1 MMSIWWVCPPHQ
13 ARAVRPGWPGA
24 APSPEPGH
32 DPNPAE
38 LIEYPPR
45 IRGCWLFVHA
55 DVPVI
60 GCSRFLTETSWR
72 TMDGETGTKGRPF
85 LPPAGTETCGGVMV
99 RGPNSGDGTQ
109 SPVYYLASAGLGSTL
124 PRPRALDEID
134 PLAGAGTGPVTAPAG
149 SFPVTLA
156 EAYAADFGRVFL
168 NFSPQ
173 NQGQREQQLAA
184 FVPAS
189 VAAANPDLGWNGIG
203 QMSLQ
208 SEQVAGITM
217 QDPAHAVVTL
227 LASVNGQLM
236 ELGVPVAASGSGVVV
251 SGEPAWLPAPAQI
264 PLPAPAGGSSDPV
277 AHSQLMNEL
286 PAFFKA
292 YANGDS
298 AAVNRFLAPGVRLA
312 GLGGTMAFD
321 SISGLHVPSGG
332 STRQITVAVIWQPL
346 SQGASS
352 GAKLQVTYS
361 MSVVQQSSV
370 KWYVKEIS
378 ASIEAVGAQ

>member
-109 SPVYYLASAGLGSTL
+109 SPVYNQNTAS
-124 PRPRALDEID
+124 P
-134 PLAGAGTGPVTAPAG
+134 GAGTGQVTAPAG

-156 EAYAADFGRVFL
+156 EAYAADFGRVYL

-189 VAAANPDLGWNGIG
+189 VAAANPNLGWNGIG

-208 SEQVAGITM
+208 SEQVAGITV

-227 LASVNGQLM
+227 LASVNG
-236 ELGVPVAASGSGVVV
+236 
-251 SGEPAWLPAPAQI
+251 
-264 PLPAPAGGSSDPV
+264 
-277 AHSQLMNEL
+277 
-286 PAFFKA
+286 
-292 YANGDS
+292 
-298 AAVNRFLAPGVRLA
+298 
-312 GLGGTMAFD
+312 
-321 SISGLHVPSGG
+321 
-332 STRQITVAVIWQPL
+332 
-346 SQGASS
+346 
-352 GAKLQVTYS
+352 
-361 MSVVQQSSV
+361 
-370 KWYVKEIS
+370 
-378 ASIEAVGAQ
+378 